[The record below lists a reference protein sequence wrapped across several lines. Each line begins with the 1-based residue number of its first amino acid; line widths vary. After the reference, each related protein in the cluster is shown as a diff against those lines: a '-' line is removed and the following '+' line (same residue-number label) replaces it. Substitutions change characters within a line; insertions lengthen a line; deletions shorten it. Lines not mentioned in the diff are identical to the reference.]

1 MPPTVDRFSFARMSQ
16 VGSAFGF
23 PLDFATIAASSTAT
37 GRAAANV
44 QSFLDAGAG
53 EWWQSTNDDDESL
66 LWDRGSGTLEA
77 LTWFHAAGAAS
88 AGSLKGASLTV
99 KTGSTT
105 GVLDHEYTLTHSDLT
120 DDWFATFAGDASRY
134 WKLFMAGG
142 AAGYFRLARATGG
155 SWTTVARNF
164 LRDYQHVPV
173 NNTVVLKNVGNS
185 KVHRY
190 YTPQSRYDLKFAFV
204 GGDDLA
210 AFEQL
215 RAYAGA
221 GRGPYAP
228 EVPMW
233 VCPDPSLALAGGR
246 LPPMFATLVSDV
258 PYTGT
263 DAAGQ
268 YVGTA
273 LSLLQVGK

>member
-1 MPPTVDRFSFARMSQ
+1 MPSTVDRFSFARMTE
-16 VGSAFGF
+16 VAGVFGF

-37 GRAAANV
+37 GRAASKV
-44 QSFLDAGAG
+44 QAFTDAGAG

-66 LWDRGSGTLEA
+66 LWDRGAGTLSE

-105 GVLDHEYTLTHSDLT
+105 SVLDHEYVLTHSDLT
-120 DDWFATFAGDASRY
+120 DDWYATFAGDASRY
-134 WKLFMAGG
+134 WKLFLAGG
-142 AAGYFRLARATGG
+142 SKGYFRLARATGG

-164 LRDYQHVPV
+164 VRDWQQVPV
-173 NNTVVLKNVGNS
+173 NNTVTLKNTGGS

-190 YTPQSRYDLKFAFV
+190 YTPQAKIDLKFAFV
-204 GGDDLA
+204 GGADLT
-210 AFEQL
+210 AFDQL

-233 VCPDPSLALAGGR
+233 VCPDPSLSLAGGKVS
-246 LPPMFATLVSDV
+246 PMFATLVADV
-258 PYTGT
+258 PYEGT

-268 YVGTA
+268 YVGAA
-273 LSLLQVGK
+273 LSLLQIGK